1 MKRETLESRVKAT
14 LGDLFENWETTEND
28 AQIICE
34 VIRVLMDRGITVD
47 HAASILRDSSK
58 IIPKIKSL

>member
-1 MKRETLESRVKAT
+1 MKRETLENRVKAA
-14 LGDLFENWETTEND
+14 LGDLFGEWETTEND

-47 HAASILRDSSK
+47 HAASILRDSAK